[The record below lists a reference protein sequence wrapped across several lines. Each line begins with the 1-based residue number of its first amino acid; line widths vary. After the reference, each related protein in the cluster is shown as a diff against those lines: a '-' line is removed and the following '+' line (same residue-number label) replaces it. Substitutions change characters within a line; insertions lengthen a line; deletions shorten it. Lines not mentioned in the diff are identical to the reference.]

1 MGKRLFYGDDARTRL
16 LEGARLLYEAVKST
30 MGPNSGNAVIGNLPM
45 APRISHDGVTVAKSI
60 SLTPTEEN
68 LGQAEGVELIKEAS
82 IRMNDVAGDG
92 TTTVTVLA
100 YHLLKEANRLITAG
114 YNPMKLRRELE
125 AQAKLSIEELIKIA
139 TPVDDNATIKEI
151 ATISAGDEEIGRVIA
166 EVIEKIGKDGAVTVE
181 EGQGLDL
188 DSEIVDGYS
197 FDAGFTSPYFITNQ
211 ARQEVILN
219 SPYII
224 LINRRVGFER
234 DIYPILQKIAESG
247 HREALIIADA
257 VESEALA
264 AVVLN
269 KIKGVINTC
278 VVHAPGGGMGRKYFL
293 EDVATLTG
301 GIIIDTDNGEE
312 VNEVTVTEL
321 GRAEKVVVTKDKTTI
336 IGGKGDVSARVK
348 ALEEQITK
356 ATPQERLHLENRKAG
371 LLGKVAIITV
381 GGATQP
387 EIEEKKYRVDDA
399 VCAVKAAFKDGI
411 VPGGETA
418 LLYLSRMVES
428 DTMGAQL
435 LKHAMEQPIH
445 VLLENAGY
453 NHEHL
458 IPQID
463 SLDKCVDARTGEI
476 VNPRKEGIIDPALV
490 TKESILNAVSV
501 AGTGMTMGVLIA
513 EEPTDEA
520 R

>member
-60 SLTPTEEN
+60 ALTPTEEN

-125 AQAKLSIEELIKIA
+125 AQAKLTLEDLKKIA
-139 TPVDDNATIKEI
+139 QPITGEKTVEEI
-151 ATISAGDEEIGRVIA
+151 ATISAGDPAIGKVIA
-166 EVIEKIGKDGAVTVE
+166 GVIDKIGKDGSVTVE

-197 FDAGFTSPYFITNQ
+197 FDGGYTSPYFITDQ
-211 ARQEVILN
+211 SRQESVLN
-219 SPYII
+219 KPYIVV
-224 LINRRVGFER
+224 INRRVSFER
-234 DIYPILQKIAESG
+234 DILPILSQIAKSG

-257 VESEALA
+257 IESEALA
-264 AVVLN
+264 TVVYNHAQGAV
-269 KIKGVINTC
+269 KSC
-278 VVHAPGGGMGRKYFL
+278 VVHAPGGGAGRKAFL
-293 EDVATLTG
+293 EDVAVLTG
-301 GIIIDTDNGEE
+301 GMIIDTDNGQE
-312 VNEVTVTEL
+312 VAEVKVDDL
-321 GRAEKVVVTKDKTTI
+321 GRADKVIVSKGKTTI
-336 IGGKGDVSARVK
+336 IGGKGNVVKRVE
-348 ALEEQITK
+348 AINAQIES
-356 ATPQERLHLENRKAG
+356 ATPSEKLHLENRRAG

-399 VCAVKAAFKDGI
+399 VCAVKAALKEGI

-418 LLYLSRMVES
+418 LLHLSRKVES
-428 DTMGAQL
+428 DTAGAQL

-445 VLLENAGY
+445 VLLGNAGF
-453 NHEHL
+453 NHENL
-458 IPQID
+458 VPKITK
-463 SLDKCVDARTGEI
+463 LGECVDARTGEI
-476 VNPRKEGIIDPALV
+476 VDAQKSGIIDPALV
-490 TKESILNAVSV
+490 TRESILNAVSV

-513 EEPTDEA
+513 EEPDEDK
-520 R
+520 